1 MREIS
6 VTEIVGAVRQLC
18 LDANYE
24 LRPDTIDAYRKALA
38 DEESP
43 TGREVLRQLLRNAEI
58 SRAQQVP
65 FCQDTGY
72 AVLFVE
78 LGQEVRILGGGFAEA
93 LNQGVR
99 EGYDQGYLRKSL
111 VRSPIDRINTTD
123 NTPAMIHTEIVP
135 GERLKISLL
144 VKGAG
149 CDNMSALRMFT
160 PAEGLEAAKEFIV
173 QTIDRAGPNASP
185 PMVIGI
191 GLGGPFALAA
201 HLAQKA
207 LLWPVGRPN
216 PDPALASLEQELTER
231 INDLGIGPA
240 GYGGRITTLGIH
252 IEASASHIASFPVA
266 INIDC
271 HSHRGKE
278 IVL

>member
-1 MREIS
+1 MRELS
-6 VTEIVGAVRQLC
+6 VKEIIGAVRQLC

-58 SRAQQVP
+58 ARAQKVP

-78 LGQEVRILGGGFAEA
+78 LGQEVRIRGGGFAEA

-191 GLGGPFALAA
+191 GLGGPFAQAA

-207 LLWPVGRPN
+207 LLWPVGRLN
-216 PDPALASLEQELTER
+216 PDPVLASLEQELTER